1 MKDFMKVM
9 GSLIDR
15 ILGYMLAIMFTI
27 SFFIK
32 DISTIILSGVLLTG
46 FTIMSIYVENVS
58 RRLDALRELE
68 KILEKMEDED
78 ALDEEN

>member
-15 ILGYMLAIMFTI
+15 ILGYMLAIMFAI

-32 DISTIILSGVLLTG
+32 DISTVILSGVILTG
-46 FTIMSIYVENVS
+46 FTIISIYVENIS
-58 RRLDALRELE
+58 RRLETLKELE
-68 KILEKMEDED
+68 KILGKMEEED
-78 ALDEEN
+78 V

>member
-15 ILGYMLAIMFTI
+15 ILGYMLAIMFAI

-32 DISTIILSGVLLTG
+32 DISTVILSGVILIG
-46 FTIMSIYVENVS
+46 FTIISIYVENVS
-58 RRLDALRELE
+58 RKLEALKELE
-68 KILEKMEDED
+68 KILGKMEEED
-78 ALDEEN
+78 VLDEEN